1 MTIYTDGASRGN
13 PGESASGYQVFDE
26 TGKMLQKGEVYN
38 GIKTNNYAEYNAIIN
53 ALKWC
58 IANLDA
64 STIEIE
70 LHSDSR
76 LVISQING
84 LFKIKSEDM
93 LKLNKEVKE
102 LIKKFKSTKFIN
114 ERREVEGISNVDRA
128 INLFLDKREREN
140 TK

>member
-38 GIKTNNYAEYNAIIN
+38 GITTNNYAEYNAIIN

-58 IANLDA
+58 IANFN
-64 STIEIE
+64 SSSIEIE

-102 LIKKFKSTKFIN
+102 LVKKFKSTKFIN

-128 INLFLDKREREN
+128 IN
-140 TK
+140 